1 MLAEL
6 APELVIV
13 RFVRLTSERGEVIRL
28 AEAAVTPELPVKVFT
43 VIEVEVKF
51 TIPDVGVVVAVWVE
65 VAVKVC
71 VIVAVDVL
79 VEVKVSVGV
88 KVGC

>member
-1 MLAEL
+1 MLAEF
-6 APELVIV
+6 APEFVIERLVK
-13 RFVRLTSERGEVIRL
+13 LTSERGEVFSV
-28 AEAAVTPELPVKVFT
+28 AEAAVTPVLPVKVFT

-51 TIPDVGVVVAVWVE
+51 TLPDVGVAVAVWVE

-71 VIVAVDVL
+71 VMVAVEVL
-79 VEVKVSVGV
+79 VEVEVSVGD